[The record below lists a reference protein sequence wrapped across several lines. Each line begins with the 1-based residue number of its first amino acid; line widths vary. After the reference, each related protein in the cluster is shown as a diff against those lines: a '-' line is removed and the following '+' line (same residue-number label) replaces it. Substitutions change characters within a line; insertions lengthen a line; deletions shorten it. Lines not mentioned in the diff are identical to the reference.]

1 MRCHKAEKIILRTWD
16 HPLSDSERQALSQ
29 HLQRCATCRTMRNE
43 YHNLQQTLRS
53 EEFPAPQPYFWER
66 LQPRLQQRPRFSI
79 GAMWKR
85 WSLRAIPAALG
96 VILVVLLAAA
106 LAFSP
111 QPEELSQSGILLRN
125 QNPFEESPLLSEE
138 DLENPN
144 MVLIFS
150 ALDERNSLRRYF
162 P

>member
-1 MRCHKAEKIILRTWD
+1 MRCHKAEKTILRSWD
-16 HPLSDSERQALSQ
+16 YPLADVERQALSR
-29 HLQRCATCRTMRNE
+29 HLEHCAACRAKRDE
-43 YHNLQQTLRS
+43 YHSLMQTLHS
-53 EEFPAPQPYFWER
+53 EEFPAPPPYFWER
-66 LQPRLQQRPRFSI
+66 LQPQLQQRPRFSM
-79 GAMWKR
+79 GAIWKQ

-106 LAFSP
+106 LVFSP

-125 QNPFEESPLLSEE
+125 QNPFEESPILSEGS
-138 DLENPN
+138 LENPN

-150 ALDERNSLRRYF
+150 ALDESNSLRRYF

>member
-1 MRCHKAEKIILRTWD
+1 
-16 HPLSDSERQALSQ
+16 
-29 HLQRCATCRTMRNE
+29 MRNE
-43 YHNLQQTLRS
+43 YHILQQTLRS
-53 EEFPAPQPYFWER
+53 EAFPAPQPYFWER
-66 LQPRLQQRPRFSI
+66 LQPKLQQRPRFSI